1 MWPRLFLGA
10 VKVYMPYRVCLHEYV
25 SVCSSNRL
33 KNEKKKEEKR
43 KEKFP
48 QNMLHELS
56 VASIDPFLFL
66 VYGYTFRILAS
77 VMKRGQSST
86 IVSLTGTH

>member
-48 QNMLHELS
+48 
-56 VASIDPFLFL
+56 
-66 VYGYTFRILAS
+66 
-77 VMKRGQSST
+77 
-86 IVSLTGTH
+86 